1 MSHNKYLIHFI
12 PNKKLNSYELENLLS
27 TINSIYN
34 IYHIVNFTIE
44 KQRAVETRDYFI
56 YFHLPSTYLRTFY
69 DIEKYLTKSSSENKN
84 NDYVDTNL
92 IEFFLTDIFNK
103 LSKIIPEN
111 KKLLIKTIEVNS
123 SNGITL
129 VPQDEESAKDMDK
142 LILISKK
149 LGFID
154 TIENIHHDDSNK
166 IIREKIINRF
176 EDRSYFSYFEKV
188 YVGNTLRYYVINSTR
203 INLVNESFNFYYL
216 LPEITT
222 NITKLE

>member
-1 MSHNKYLIHFI
+1 
-12 PNKKLNSYELENLLS
+12 
-27 TINSIYN
+27 
-34 IYHIVNFTIE
+34 
-44 KQRAVETRDYFI
+44 
-56 YFHLPSTYLRTFY
+56 
-69 DIEKYLTKSSSENKN
+69 
-84 NDYVDTNL
+84 
-92 IEFFLTDIFNK
+92 
-103 LSKIIPEN
+103 
-111 KKLLIKTIEVNS
+111 
-123 SNGITL
+123 
-129 VPQDEESAKDMDK
+129 MDK

-188 YVGNTLRYYVINSTR
+188 YVGNTLIYYVINSTR